1 MISIGYT
8 QHVNYET
15 LLHGCWGQGT
25 VCVCV
30 SACAC
35 DTEGEDKSDE
45 ADLRSWWRWCLHKSA
60 IAEELT
66 ES

>member
-1 MISIGYT
+1 MKRSYT
-8 QHVNYET
+8 AA
-15 LLHGCWGQGT
+15 GDKGQY
-25 VCVCV
+25 VCV

-45 ADLRSWWRWCLHKSA
+45 ADLLSWWRWCLHKSA